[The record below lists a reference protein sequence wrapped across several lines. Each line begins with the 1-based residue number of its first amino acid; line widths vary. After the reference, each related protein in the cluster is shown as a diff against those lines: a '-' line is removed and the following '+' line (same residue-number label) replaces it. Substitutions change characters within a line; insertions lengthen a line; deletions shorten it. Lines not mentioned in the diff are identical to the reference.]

1 MALSRLGWAE
11 PVQTLMAFHQSVR
24 TIARGKGRFGERLDK
39 ATSILTRYSNDR
51 DCPEYIRERIS
62 IIVEVRKSLRQD
74 YGSQLTLF
82 HFDRLSPKQRDK
94 LTDDI
99 LFIYAALLLDIGK
112 MGDAFFGDPYKIVD
126 HK

>member
-1 MALSRLGWAE
+1 
-11 PVQTLMAFHQSVR
+11 
-24 TIARGKGRFGERLDK
+24 
-39 ATSILTRYSNDR
+39 
-51 DCPEYIRERIS
+51 
-62 IIVEVRKSLRQD
+62 
-74 YGSQLTLF
+74 LF